1 MRKSFTVETFLN
13 PLLPFWALKSVAKSC
28 VQTNAL
34 PAGRTNPA
42 GRDKAEA
49 TTWLEAA
56 TAPAPAHMRVSVL
69 TCAHSGHLRA
79 QQAEGR
85 TRGVKAAEATPLKT
99 SGRHSSE
106 PLFIPTPERTFWFP
120 ELSLRSE
127 PGFLHTPSV
136 TNFLMDCLLS
146 YEVLKSLQWNLH
158 PAKITSHPAPHP
170 QAFFSGQLVG
180 F

>member
-13 PLLPFWALKSVAKSC
+13 PLLPFWALGSVAKSS

-158 PAKITSHPAPHP
+158 PAKITPHPAPHP